1 LKSNHV
7 GYKDIIMNTHI
18 IESLPHNNILEPII
32 RSIFQSSNIYLVD
45 AEHRTNI
52 AYLHEEKLS
61 MKHNDE

>member
-1 LKSNHV
+1 
-7 GYKDIIMNTHI
+7 MNTHI

-52 AYLHEEKLS
+52 AYLHEEKMS